1 MIRLGLRLAL
11 SGGRGAAIGLALT
24 AFAVAVGT
32 AILLFALS
40 FQPALA
46 DRAERAAWR
55 TGGSPTAD
63 GTSDGGKLLVRSDVD
78 SYQGQ
83 PIVRVLVSALSA
95 NPPTPPGVDGIPG
108 PGDAVVSPALAALL
122 ADVPADQLGDRIGSV
137 VGTIG
142 DAGLRSPDELVAI
155 VGVTPSTL
163 ETLGA
168 LPIIGFDSA
177 PPTPEIPPM
186 AVLMIVL
193 AVIGALVPVA
203 VFVSTATR
211 LSAARREQRLAAL
224 RLVGATSVQV
234 TALAA
239 VEALFVTIV
248 GVIAGIGLF
257 FLTRPLVAHI
267 PLDNATWFPG
277 SIVPPLVPAL
287 VLLLVI
293 PVVGVA
299 ASIVALRR
307 VVITPLGV
315 QRRQTP
321 GMPGARRAVPL
332 VASLA
337 ALPFTILFLR
347 GGRSENY
354 LALGLVGAAFAG
366 VIVGIVLVGPW
377 LTYLVGRTLHALPG
391 GASMLLASRRLTDD
405 PRASF
410 GAIAGVIMAVFVA
423 SAFFSFVA
431 YADGQEFDRAGVLA
445 PDQVYVEM
453 PYNEGPP
460 YAEVPARIAA
470 VPGVRSVLPIATAEL
485 MEAGP
490 AIAWVVP
497 CVDLTRQY
505 GLPTAECGDGTARIH
520 AVGGGM
526 PLDSGTST
534 LVPDRGDRRPIKL
547 QVNAGDIAPFDIP
560 DSPVGGRLPQLI
572 IEPDALAAGPGA
584 RQPSPTLFYV
594 TTDGAAATGE
604 RLRTTILA
612 DVPVAYVRLAS
623 ESRAGSRVYEE
634 FGRVVGL
641 GLIGTLVLAG
651 CSLAVAV
658 TTGVLERRR
667 QFALLRSA
675 GMPVSRLRALVLL
688 QAGAPLLT
696 VATFSAV
703 LGIVVAQVILR
714 LASGAAAIPV
724 PWPDP
729 SLGLILGASLL
740 GALAVVVL
748 TLPPLERLT
757 RPETAR
763 SE

>member
-1 MIRLGLRLAL
+1 MTRLGLRLAL
-11 SGGRGAAIGLALT
+11 SGGRSAAIGLALT
-24 AFAVAVGT
+24 ALAVAVGT

-40 FQPALA
+40 FRPVLD

-55 TGGSPTAD
+55 TSYVMTPD
-63 GTSDGGKLLVRSDVD
+63 GTSAGAALLIRSDVD

-83 PIVRVLVSALSA
+83 PIARVLVGVLRA
-95 NPPTPPGVDGIPG
+95 NPPTPPGVARLPG
-108 PGDAVVSPALAALL
+108 TGEAVVSPALAALL
-122 ADVPADQLGDRIGSV
+122 RTVPANQLGDRIGTV

-142 DAGLRSPDELVAI
+142 DAGLRSPDELVTI
-155 VGVTPSTL
+155 IGVDAGTL
-163 ETLGA
+163 DALGA
-168 LPIIGFDSA
+168 APIISFDSTPKA
-177 PPTPEIPPM
+177 PQIPPL

-224 RLVGATSVQV
+224 RLIGATAAQV
-234 TALAA
+234 TTLAA
-239 VEALFVTIV
+239 VEALFVTV
-248 GVIAGIGLF
+248 AGVLAGIGLF
-257 FLTRPLVAHI
+257 LLSRPFVAMI

-277 SIVPPLVPAL
+277 SIVPPLVPG
-287 VLLLVI
+287 VVMLLVI

-299 ASIVALRR
+299 ASVAALRR
-307 VVITPLGV
+307 VVVTPLGV

-332 VASLA
+332 LVSLA
-337 ALPFTILFLR
+337 ALPVAIAFLR
-347 GGRSENY
+347 SGQSTNY
-354 LALGLVGAAFAG
+354 LALGLVGAAFGG

-377 LTYLVGRTLHALPG
+377 LTYLVGRALHALPG
-391 GASMLLASRRLTDD
+391 GAAMLLASRRLTDD

-431 YADGQEFDRAGVLA
+431 YADNQQFDRAGVLA
-445 PDQVYVEM
+445 ADQVYVEM

-460 YAEVPARIAA
+460 FAEVPARIAA
-470 VPGVRSVLPIATAEL
+470 VPGVRSVLPIASAEL
-485 MEAGP
+485 VEQGP
-490 AIAWVVP
+490 LTVWVAR
-497 CVDLTRQY
+497 CVDVARQFGLT
-505 GLPTAECGDGTARIH
+505 PGTCSSARIH
-520 AVGGGM
+520 VIQGLGLEIGTY
-526 PLDSGTST
+526 PLS
-534 LVPDRGDRRPIKL
+534 PDRGNRLPITL
-547 QVNAGDIAPFDIP
+547 TVAAGEVGIFAPPEGSIA
-560 DSPVGGRLPQLI
+560 SLLPQLI
-572 IEPDALAAGPGA
+572 VEPDALPPG
-584 RQPSPTLFYV
+584 RQPSPTRFYV
-594 TTDGAAATGE
+594 GTDGSASTGE
-604 RLRTTILA
+604 GVRTAVLA
-612 DVPVAYVRLAS
+612 SVPTAYARLAS
-623 ESRAGSRVYEE
+623 ESRDSSRVYEE

-696 VATFSAV
+696 VATFSAA

-714 LASGAAAIPV
+714 LASRTEIAV

-729 SLGLILGASLL
+729 SLALILGASLL
-740 GALAVVVL
+740 GALGVVAL
-748 TLPPLERLT
+748 MLPPLERLT

-763 SE
+763 AE